1 MPVIFAENFQQDTSS
16 TLLNRYPGTYIRSP
30 NEVRANSFPIDNSQ
44 LEVGSLE
51 FGTQRIEIM
60 LGMSEVSD
68 TGSTAKVL
76 NVFGIPVTKSA
87 SNITYG
93 TPNIV
98 GPAPTST
105 LNFVLDPVDGA
116 YMLTV
121 LVDQVPIGSDLF
133 YWYPNTF
140 IGGVNAATNE
150 WILGFPKWI
159 DYIVVAKDT
168 PQNTC
173 ISSASF
179 FQKPLI
185 VKSSGNWSASEGTLA
200 SAVDKPD
207 AGDSS
212 ISVGTT
218 DDTYIEYEISPSSN
232 FVTAYVGAGTDLPTA
247 LDYNGKTVPTGRFAT
262 AIPANRNS
270 STFKFKKQD
279 LPAGAKTNGD
289 GVTFFGER
297 TDLITY
303 TDLSSHF
310 GITAGNVMNFSGTSP
325 WLDVMLD
332 STRMFV
338 SKVPVR
344 NNISFADLYHAG
356 VALDYDQELIGY
368 TPTAQGRTITLE
380 GKLYKCR
387 LIHGVS
393 KAESL
398 VSKAASAAYN
408 PRSEWDRIFGALCAS
423 YSYYNGVEKLAVYT
437 DAQVR
442 GSGSGGGV
450 QCWTQSL
457 TGMQLNASSVVFRGG
472 TSQSIEYL
480 STANGTLLGSNMG
493 WRPVLEL
500 LQD

>member
-1 MPVIFAENFQQDTSS
+1 MPVIFAENFQQDTSN
-16 TLLNRYPGTYIRSP
+16 TLLNRYPGTYIHAA
-30 NEVRANSFPIDNSQ
+30 NEVRPNSFPIDNSQ
-44 LEVGSLE
+44 LEVGPLE
-51 FGTQRIEIM
+51 FGTQRLEIM
-60 LGMSEVSD
+60 LGVSTISD
-68 TGSTAKVL
+68 TGSTARVL

-87 SNITYG
+87 TAITYG
-93 TPNIV
+93 TPSIV
-98 GPAPTST
+98 GPAPAST
-105 LNFVLDPVDGA
+105 LNFVLDPVDNA

-140 IGGVNAATNE
+140 VGGENAATNN
-150 WILGFPKWI
+150 WIMGFPKWI
-159 DYIVVAKDT
+159 DYIVVASET
-168 PQNTC
+168 EVNTVL
-173 ISSASF
+173 SSASF
-179 FQKPLI
+179 FQKPLTL
-185 VKSSGNWSASEGTLA
+185 KSSGNWSASEGTLT
-200 SAVDKPD
+200 SAVDKPN
-207 AGDSS
+207 ASN
-212 ISVGTT
+212 ISVSAGTT

-247 LDYNGKTVPTGRFAT
+247 LEYSGKIVPTGRFAT

-303 TDLSSHF
+303 TDLSLHF

-325 WLDVMLD
+325 WLDVMVD

-344 NNISFADLYHAG
+344 NNITFVDLYYAG
-356 VALDYDQELIGY
+356 VAFDNDYELLGY
-368 TPTAQGRTITLE
+368 TFTPQGRTITLE

-387 LIHGVS
+387 LLHGVS
-393 KAESL
+393 KAEPL

-442 GSGSGGGV
+442 GSGSGGV

-480 STANGTLLGSNMG
+480 STANGTLLGINMG